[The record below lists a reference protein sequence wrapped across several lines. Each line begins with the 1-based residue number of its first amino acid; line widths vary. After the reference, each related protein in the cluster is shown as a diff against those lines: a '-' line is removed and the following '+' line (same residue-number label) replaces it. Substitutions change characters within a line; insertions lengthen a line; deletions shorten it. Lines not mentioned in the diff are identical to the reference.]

1 MRSPGWRRVGG
12 SLVRGPGRGRVTAG
26 ATDVGRRETG
36 SSSEP
41 AGTAAGAIGAI
52 GAPTP
57 ASTGS
62 GAGTGAA
69 AAVTGGAAAT
79 AAAVSGGADLD
90 ALGAADVTGPSR
102 PTGGGL
108 AGASVVTAGVRPSS
122 FPPPAAS
129 SPRLLQT
136 PAPFRAGVGAG
147 PGADA

>member
-12 SLVRGPGRGRVTAG
+12 SMVRGPGRGRVTAG

-41 AGTAAGAIGAI
+41 AGTAAGALGAQ
-52 GAPTP
+52 TP

-62 GAGTGAA
+62 GAETGAA